1 MNIKN
6 LLYISSNLTYLYQQF
21 IINFLKYFL
30 FLLFLKHIYKTQLP
44 LIKKKK
50 KILTKNFKLF

>member
-30 FLLFLKHIYKTQLP
+30 FLLFLKNIYKTQFS

-50 KILTKNFKLF
+50 KIIKKNFKIF